1 MGTLIYTA
9 NVTDANSI
17 SLSLSGADQDQ
28 FEIDQNG
35 KITIKKNLV
44 RDNGNTGLYYFT
56 VNATDVAGNISK
68 QDLTLEV
75 TEQIVSKP
83 FFPKKSNGFVS
94 SNRPPISGN
103 APNGSTIEIYNDQN
117 QLIPTTIQWVDTDS
131 WVATP
136 VNPLPDGNEFIYYYF
151 TPPGQGAQRSNQS
164 PFSEVI
170 KVDTTAPTII
180 NFRHNNA

>member
-1 MGTLIYTA
+1 MVGWSEVSTVLVDTIKPTIANGSAHTLASVEENSALGTLIYTA

-44 RDNGNTGLYYFT
+44 WDNGNTGLYYFT

-83 FFPKKSNGFVS
+83 SFPKKSNGFVS

-117 QLIPTTIQWVDTDS
+117 QLIPRLSSGWILIVDCYS
-131 WVATP
+131 
-136 VNPLPDGNEFIYYYF
+136 
-151 TPPGQGAQRSNQS
+151 S
-164 PFSEVI
+164 
-170 KVDTTAPTII
+170 
-180 NFRHNNA
+180 